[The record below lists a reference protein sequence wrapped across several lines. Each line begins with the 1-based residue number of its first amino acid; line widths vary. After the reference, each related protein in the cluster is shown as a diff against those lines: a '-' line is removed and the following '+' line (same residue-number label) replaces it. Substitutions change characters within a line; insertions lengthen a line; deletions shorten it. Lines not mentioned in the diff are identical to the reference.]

1 VELVE
6 VSNLRRERFAGGDF
20 SQALHEYQVSLT
32 ADPNP
37 FNALLGAG
45 QTAEGLGNREVA
57 AVTTRPYWRTARMLM
72 ERRWLR
78 SVILGQSSTKCNRAI
93 IHDCALKMLDTRI
106 TAVVPP
112 YEGGINTTT

>member
-1 VELVE
+1 
-6 VSNLRRERFAGGDF
+6 
-20 SQALHEYQVSLT
+20 
-32 ADPNP
+32 
-37 FNALLGAG
+37 
-45 QTAEGLGNREVA
+45 
-57 AVTTRPYWRTARMLM
+57 MLM